1 MASADGL
8 TLPKPAI
15 PKTLGILNVIFAV
28 LLILLGLCVG
38 GITLLA
44 PAIQQ
49 FGQRTM
55 AQQKNQA
62 EAQKASDLKV
72 LDDRAKAATTDE
84 EKATIAKE
92 RDAVAGRPLPVMP
105 DMQTGT
111 EILKDPRVMGFTV
124 AQIVTGLLLHI
135 LLLVSG
141 IGLIRLT
148 PWGRSLALWWAGLQI
163 VQLLILG
170 VVSFMVILPIQRVNT
185 EATLAKLREDLA
197 KPNVPPTA
205 AMSLQMAETMAKL
218 APVIAVGSNLAGM
231 TYPVICLILLSGA
244 GARAACLRRPPEGY
258 PTGAPVSYP
267 TGY

>member
-141 IGLIRLT
+141 IGLIRL
-148 PWGRSLALWWAGLQI
+148 
-163 VQLLILG
+163 
-170 VVSFMVILPIQRVNT
+170 MVILPIQRVNT

>member
-111 EILKDPRVMGFTV
+111 EILTDPRVMGFTV

-141 IGLIRLT
+141 IGLIRL
-148 PWGRSLALWWAGLQI
+148 
-163 VQLLILG
+163 
-170 VVSFMVILPIQRVNT
+170 MVILPIQRVNT